1 VHCAAALVAGT
12 ALEGTWFDR
21 TALYEARR
29 KGEDAGAADFA
40 TLEQIVFTLLP
51 CWAHLEPAAYRAKIA
66 ELIRKIVE
74 DGRRRRAGRGV
85 LGKRAILAQDPHDKP
100 LSSDR
105 SPTPLVHAASSNS
118 SGTWE

>member
-1 VHCAAALVAGT
+1 L
-12 ALEGTWFDR
+12 R
-21 TALYEARR
+21 TVVDE
-29 KGEDAGAADFA
+29 
-40 TLEQIVFTLLP
+40 
-51 CWAHLEPAAYRAKIA
+51 
-66 ELIRKIVE
+66 
-74 DGRRRRAGRGV
+74 GRRLRAGRGV